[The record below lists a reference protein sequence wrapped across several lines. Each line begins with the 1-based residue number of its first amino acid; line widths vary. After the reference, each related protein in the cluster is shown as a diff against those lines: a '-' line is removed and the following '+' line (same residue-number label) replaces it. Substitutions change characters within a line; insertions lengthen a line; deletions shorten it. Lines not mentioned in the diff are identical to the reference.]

1 MSTTT
6 LRGGSQT
13 AEYIQQQLADQH
25 RYLHKSAALGIEQVL
40 RDELA
45 ETWEECSQPDWDG
58 YNALP
63 VTPDSFA
70 NAERL
75 LLSLPLGTELPSIGA
90 IPSGHIS
97 LEWHHSRR
105 RTLTVTVDEDGDL
118 HYAALLGPGRV
129 CGTEPFFD
137 ETPQII
143 LDLIA
148 RVYQC

>member
-1 MSTTT
+1 MTTT
-6 LRGGSQT
+6 LHGGSQT
-13 AEYIQQQLADQH
+13 AEYNIQRQLAGQR
-25 RYLHKSAALGIEQVL
+25 RYLHESSALGIAQVL

-45 ETWEECSQPDWDG
+45 ETWRECSEPDWDG

-63 VTPDSFA
+63 VTLDSFA

-75 LLSLPLGTELPSIGA
+75 LLSLPLGTQLPSIGA
-90 IPSGHIS
+90 VPSGHIS

-118 HYAALLGPGRV
+118 HYAALLGPGRT

-137 ETPQII
+137 EAPSSI

>member
-1 MSTTT
+1 MTAT
-6 LRGGSQT
+6 LT
-13 AEYIQQQLADQH
+13 CAESPAAQFVHDEIQRQNRRLRD
-25 RYLHKSAALGIEQVL
+25 SAALGMEHVL
-40 RDELA
+40 LEELA
-45 ETWEECSQPDWDG
+45 EVWQECSQPNWDA

-63 VTPDSFA
+63 VGRDSLA
-70 NAERL
+70 IAQRL
-75 LLSLPLGTELPSIGA
+75 LLALPLGTKLPSIGA
-90 IPSGHIS
+90 TPNGHIS

-118 HYAALLGPGRV
+118 HYAALLGPGRT

-137 ETPQII
+137 EVPQVI